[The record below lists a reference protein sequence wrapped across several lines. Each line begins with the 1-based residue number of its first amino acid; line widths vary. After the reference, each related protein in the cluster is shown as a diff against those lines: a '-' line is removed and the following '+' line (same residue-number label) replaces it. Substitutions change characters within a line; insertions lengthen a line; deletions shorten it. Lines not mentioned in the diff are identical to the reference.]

1 MTVDIG
7 GIRQIAINVKDL
19 ERAKEFYRDKL
30 GLKHLFDAPPQ
41 MSFFDVNGLRLLL
54 GRPEKP
60 EFDHPASVLYYSVK
74 DINSSHADLV
84 SNGVR
89 VEGEPHLVAKM
100 PDHDLWLSFYR
111 DSEENLFALMSEV
124 TR

>member
-1 MTVDIG
+1 MGVDIN

-19 ERAKEFYRDKL
+19 ERAKEFYRDTL
-30 GLKHLFDAPPQ
+30 GLKHLFDAPPA
-41 MSFFDVNGLRLLL
+41 MCFFDANGVRLMI
-54 GRPEKP
+54 GTAEKP

-74 DINSSHADLV
+74 DISASHESLV
-84 SNGVR
+84 AKGVH

-111 DSEENLFALMSEV
+111 DPEENVFGLMSEV
-124 TR
+124 AR